1 MRKIFGHRGLPHSYE
16 ENTFKSL
23 NKAQEICDF
32 VETDVRITKDEELVL
47 YHDAEIQT
55 QKIEELSLSDINEL
69 IDIEISEIHLIS
81 RKQIKGNTNFELKIS
96 SKDDDLNKVFL
107 KKIINLT
114 NPEDIVSSFDWE
126 IILNNRESF
135 KSKYGILIDKENQ
148 LFESKAMSN
157 LDEKLMFMV
166 EKEIFYSRNFDLPL
180 ERCVVWTVNDKG
192 EINSVLNMN
201 VYGVVNDLSTALK
214 EAMKAKD
221 KPKLDAIRQIQTE
234 IAKKKSEKGEEV
246 NDELVLGVISSYVK
260 KMAKAVD
267 EYKSLGEKGEEMAN
281 KIQFEIDFLTT
292 YLPEQLSEE
301 EVEKIVDDVL
311 AELGD
316 VDMSQMGRVIG
327 AVMAKGDGID
337 GSIVSKIVKGK
348 LN

>member
-1 MRKIFGHRGLPHSYE
+1 MRKIFGHRGLPHIYE

-32 VETDVRITKDEELVL
+32 VETDVRITKDKELIL

-69 IDIEISEIHLIS
+69 IGIEISEIHLVS
-81 RKQIKGNTNFELKIS
+81 REQIKGDTNFELKIN
-96 SKDDDLNKVFL
+96 SKDDDLNKIFL
-107 KKIINLT
+107 EKIINLT

-201 VYGVVNDLSTALK
+201 VYGVVTDIG
-214 EAMKAKD
+214 D
-221 KPKLDAIRQIQTE
+221 KL
-234 IAKKKSEKGEEV
+234 
-246 NDELVLGVISSYVK
+246 
-260 KMAKAVD
+260 
-267 EYKSLGEKGEEMAN
+267 
-281 KIQFEIDFLTT
+281 
-292 YLPEQLSEE
+292 
-301 EVEKIVDDVL
+301 
-311 AELGD
+311 
-316 VDMSQMGRVIG
+316 
-327 AVMAKGDGID
+327 
-337 GSIVSKIVKGK
+337 
-348 LN
+348 

>member
-1 MRKIFGHRGLPHSYE
+1 MRKIFGHRGLPQIFE

-47 YHDAEIQT
+47 FHDAEIQT
-55 QKIEELSLSDINEL
+55 KKIEELSLSDINEL
-69 IDIEISEIHLIS
+69 INIEISEIHLVS
-81 RKQIKGNTNFELKIS
+81 REQIKGDTNFELKIS

-126 IILNNRESF
+126 IILNNRKRF

-180 ERCVVWTVNDKG
+180 ERCVVWTVNDKD
-192 EINSVLNMN
+192 EIDNILNMD
-201 VYGVVNDLSTALK
+201 VDGVVTDIG
-214 EAMKAKD
+214 D
-221 KPKLDAIRQIQTE
+221 KL
-234 IAKKKSEKGEEV
+234 
-246 NDELVLGVISSYVK
+246 
-260 KMAKAVD
+260 
-267 EYKSLGEKGEEMAN
+267 
-281 KIQFEIDFLTT
+281 
-292 YLPEQLSEE
+292 
-301 EVEKIVDDVL
+301 
-311 AELGD
+311 
-316 VDMSQMGRVIG
+316 
-327 AVMAKGDGID
+327 
-337 GSIVSKIVKGK
+337 
-348 LN
+348 

>member
-1 MRKIFGHRGLPHSYE
+1 MRKIFGHRGLPHIYE

-47 YHDAEIQT
+47 YHDTEIQT
-55 QKIEELSLSDINEL
+55 QKIEELSLSDIEEL
-69 IDIEISEIHLIS
+69 IDIEISEIHLVS
-81 RKQIKGNTNFELKIS
+81 REQIKGDTNFELKIS

-107 KKIINLT
+107 EKIINLT

-180 ERCVVWTVNDKG
+180 ARCVVWTVNDKA
-192 EINSVLNMN
+192 EIDNVLNMN
-201 VYGVVNDLSTALK
+201 VYGVVTDIG
-214 EAMKAKD
+214 D
-221 KPKLDAIRQIQTE
+221 KL
-234 IAKKKSEKGEEV
+234 
-246 NDELVLGVISSYVK
+246 
-260 KMAKAVD
+260 
-267 EYKSLGEKGEEMAN
+267 
-281 KIQFEIDFLTT
+281 
-292 YLPEQLSEE
+292 
-301 EVEKIVDDVL
+301 
-311 AELGD
+311 
-316 VDMSQMGRVIG
+316 
-327 AVMAKGDGID
+327 
-337 GSIVSKIVKGK
+337 
-348 LN
+348 

>member
-1 MRKIFGHRGLPHSYE
+1 MRKIFGHRGLPHIYE

-32 VETDVRITKDEELVL
+32 VETDVRITKDKELVL

-55 QKIEELSLSDINEL
+55 QKIEELSLSDIEEL
-69 IDIEISEIHLIS
+69 IDIEISEIHLVL
-81 RKQIKGNTNFELKIS
+81 REQIKGDTNFELKIS

-107 KKIINLT
+107 EKIINIT

-180 ERCVVWTVNDKG
+180 ERCVVWTVNDKD

-201 VYGVVNDLSTALK
+201 VYGVVTDIG
-214 EAMKAKD
+214 D
-221 KPKLDAIRQIQTE
+221 KL
-234 IAKKKSEKGEEV
+234 
-246 NDELVLGVISSYVK
+246 
-260 KMAKAVD
+260 
-267 EYKSLGEKGEEMAN
+267 
-281 KIQFEIDFLTT
+281 
-292 YLPEQLSEE
+292 
-301 EVEKIVDDVL
+301 
-311 AELGD
+311 
-316 VDMSQMGRVIG
+316 
-327 AVMAKGDGID
+327 
-337 GSIVSKIVKGK
+337 
-348 LN
+348 

>member
-1 MRKIFGHRGLPHSYE
+1 MRKIFGHRGLPHIYE

-69 IDIEISEIHLIS
+69 IDIEISDIHLVS
-81 RKQIKGNTNFELKIS
+81 REQIKGDTNFELKIS

-107 KKIINLT
+107 EKIINLT

-180 ERCVVWTVNDKG
+180 ERCVVWTVNDKD
-192 EINSVLNMN
+192 EISSVLNMN
-201 VYGVVNDLSTALK
+201 VYGVVTDIG
-214 EAMKAKD
+214 D
-221 KPKLDAIRQIQTE
+221 KL
-234 IAKKKSEKGEEV
+234 
-246 NDELVLGVISSYVK
+246 
-260 KMAKAVD
+260 
-267 EYKSLGEKGEEMAN
+267 
-281 KIQFEIDFLTT
+281 
-292 YLPEQLSEE
+292 
-301 EVEKIVDDVL
+301 
-311 AELGD
+311 
-316 VDMSQMGRVIG
+316 
-327 AVMAKGDGID
+327 
-337 GSIVSKIVKGK
+337 
-348 LN
+348 

>member
-1 MRKIFGHRGLPHSYE
+1 MRKIFGHRGLPHIYE

-32 VETDVRITKDEELVL
+32 VETDVRITKDKELVL

-69 IDIEISEIHLIS
+69 IDTEISEIHLVS
-81 RKQIKGNTNFELKIS
+81 REQIKGDTNFELKIS

-107 KKIINLT
+107 EKIINLT

-180 ERCVVWTVNDKG
+180 ERCVVWTVNDKD

-201 VYGVVNDLSTALK
+201 VYGVVTDIG
-214 EAMKAKD
+214 D
-221 KPKLDAIRQIQTE
+221 KL
-234 IAKKKSEKGEEV
+234 
-246 NDELVLGVISSYVK
+246 
-260 KMAKAVD
+260 
-267 EYKSLGEKGEEMAN
+267 
-281 KIQFEIDFLTT
+281 
-292 YLPEQLSEE
+292 
-301 EVEKIVDDVL
+301 
-311 AELGD
+311 
-316 VDMSQMGRVIG
+316 
-327 AVMAKGDGID
+327 
-337 GSIVSKIVKGK
+337 
-348 LN
+348 

>member
-1 MRKIFGHRGLPHSYE
+1 MRKIFGHRGLPHIYE

-32 VETDVRITKDEELVL
+32 VETDVRITKDKELVL

-55 QKIEELSLSDINEL
+55 KKIEELSLSDINEL
-69 IDIEISEIHLIS
+69 IDIEISEIHLVS
-81 RKQIKGNTNFELKIS
+81 RKQIKGDTNFELKIS

-107 KKIINLT
+107 EKIINLT

-201 VYGVVNDLSTALK
+201 VYGVVTDIG
-214 EAMKAKD
+214 D
-221 KPKLDAIRQIQTE
+221 KL
-234 IAKKKSEKGEEV
+234 
-246 NDELVLGVISSYVK
+246 
-260 KMAKAVD
+260 
-267 EYKSLGEKGEEMAN
+267 
-281 KIQFEIDFLTT
+281 
-292 YLPEQLSEE
+292 
-301 EVEKIVDDVL
+301 
-311 AELGD
+311 
-316 VDMSQMGRVIG
+316 
-327 AVMAKGDGID
+327 
-337 GSIVSKIVKGK
+337 
-348 LN
+348 

>member
-1 MRKIFGHRGLPHSYE
+1 MRKIFGHRGLPQVYK
-16 ENTFKSL
+16 ENTLKSL

-47 YHDAEIQT
+47 YHDPEIQT

-69 IDIEISEIHLIS
+69 IDIEISEIHLVS
-81 RKQIKGNTNFELKIS
+81 REQIKGDTNFELKIS

-107 KKIINLT
+107 EKIINLT

-201 VYGVVNDLSTALK
+201 VYGVVTDIG
-214 EAMKAKD
+214 D
-221 KPKLDAIRQIQTE
+221 KL
-234 IAKKKSEKGEEV
+234 
-246 NDELVLGVISSYVK
+246 
-260 KMAKAVD
+260 
-267 EYKSLGEKGEEMAN
+267 
-281 KIQFEIDFLTT
+281 
-292 YLPEQLSEE
+292 
-301 EVEKIVDDVL
+301 
-311 AELGD
+311 
-316 VDMSQMGRVIG
+316 
-327 AVMAKGDGID
+327 
-337 GSIVSKIVKGK
+337 
-348 LN
+348 

>member
-1 MRKIFGHRGLPHSYE
+1 MRKIFGHRGLPHIYE

-55 QKIEELSLSDINEL
+55 QKIEELSLSDVNKL
-69 IDIEISEIHLIS
+69 IDIEISEIHLVS
-81 RKQIKGNTNFELKIS
+81 REQIKGDTNFELKIS

-201 VYGVVNDLSTALK
+201 VYGVVTDIG
-214 EAMKAKD
+214 D
-221 KPKLDAIRQIQTE
+221 KL
-234 IAKKKSEKGEEV
+234 
-246 NDELVLGVISSYVK
+246 
-260 KMAKAVD
+260 
-267 EYKSLGEKGEEMAN
+267 
-281 KIQFEIDFLTT
+281 
-292 YLPEQLSEE
+292 
-301 EVEKIVDDVL
+301 
-311 AELGD
+311 
-316 VDMSQMGRVIG
+316 
-327 AVMAKGDGID
+327 
-337 GSIVSKIVKGK
+337 
-348 LN
+348 

>member
-1 MRKIFGHRGLPHSYE
+1 MRKIFGHRGLPHIYE

-180 ERCVVWTVNDKG
+180 EMCCMDC
-192 EINSVLNMN
+192 E
-201 VYGVVNDLSTALK
+201 
-214 EAMKAKD
+214 
-221 KPKLDAIRQIQTE
+221 
-234 IAKKKSEKGEEV
+234 
-246 NDELVLGVISSYVK
+246 
-260 KMAKAVD
+260 
-267 EYKSLGEKGEEMAN
+267 
-281 KIQFEIDFLTT
+281 
-292 YLPEQLSEE
+292 
-301 EVEKIVDDVL
+301 
-311 AELGD
+311 
-316 VDMSQMGRVIG
+316 
-327 AVMAKGDGID
+327 
-337 GSIVSKIVKGK
+337 
-348 LN
+348 

>member
-1 MRKIFGHRGLPHSYE
+1 MRKIFGHRGLPHIYE

-107 KKIINLT
+107 EKIINLT

-192 EINSVLNMN
+192 EIDNVLNMN
-201 VYGVVNDLSTALK
+201 VYGVVTDIG
-214 EAMKAKD
+214 D
-221 KPKLDAIRQIQTE
+221 KL
-234 IAKKKSEKGEEV
+234 
-246 NDELVLGVISSYVK
+246 
-260 KMAKAVD
+260 
-267 EYKSLGEKGEEMAN
+267 
-281 KIQFEIDFLTT
+281 
-292 YLPEQLSEE
+292 
-301 EVEKIVDDVL
+301 
-311 AELGD
+311 
-316 VDMSQMGRVIG
+316 
-327 AVMAKGDGID
+327 
-337 GSIVSKIVKGK
+337 
-348 LN
+348 

>member
-1 MRKIFGHRGLPHSYE
+1 MRKIFGHRGLPHIYE

-69 IDIEISEIHLIS
+69 IDIEISDIHLVS
-81 RKQIKGNTNFELKIS
+81 REQIKGDTNFELKIS

-107 KKIINLT
+107 EKIINLT

-126 IILNNRESF
+126 IILNNRDSF

-180 ERCVVWTVNDKG
+180 ERCVVWTVNDKD
-192 EINSVLNMN
+192 EISSVLNMN
-201 VYGVVNDLSTALK
+201 VYGVVTDIG
-214 EAMKAKD
+214 D
-221 KPKLDAIRQIQTE
+221 KL
-234 IAKKKSEKGEEV
+234 
-246 NDELVLGVISSYVK
+246 
-260 KMAKAVD
+260 
-267 EYKSLGEKGEEMAN
+267 
-281 KIQFEIDFLTT
+281 
-292 YLPEQLSEE
+292 
-301 EVEKIVDDVL
+301 
-311 AELGD
+311 
-316 VDMSQMGRVIG
+316 
-327 AVMAKGDGID
+327 
-337 GSIVSKIVKGK
+337 
-348 LN
+348 

>member
-1 MRKIFGHRGLPHSYE
+1 MRKIFGHRGLPNIYE

-23 NKAQEICDF
+23 NKALEICDF

-69 IDIEISEIHLIS
+69 IDIEISEIHLVS
-81 RKQIKGNTNFELKIS
+81 REQIKGDTNFELKIS

-114 NPEDIVSSFDWE
+114 NPEDIISSFDWE

-192 EINSVLNMN
+192 EIDNVLNMN
-201 VYGVVNDLSTALK
+201 VYGVVTDIG
-214 EAMKAKD
+214 D
-221 KPKLDAIRQIQTE
+221 KL
-234 IAKKKSEKGEEV
+234 
-246 NDELVLGVISSYVK
+246 
-260 KMAKAVD
+260 
-267 EYKSLGEKGEEMAN
+267 
-281 KIQFEIDFLTT
+281 
-292 YLPEQLSEE
+292 
-301 EVEKIVDDVL
+301 
-311 AELGD
+311 
-316 VDMSQMGRVIG
+316 
-327 AVMAKGDGID
+327 
-337 GSIVSKIVKGK
+337 
-348 LN
+348 

>member
-1 MRKIFGHRGLPHSYE
+1 MRKIFGHRGLPHIYE

-69 IDIEISEIHLIS
+69 IDIEISEIHLVT

-107 KKIINLT
+107 EKIINLT

-201 VYGVVNDLSTALK
+201 VYGVVTDIG
-214 EAMKAKD
+214 D
-221 KPKLDAIRQIQTE
+221 KL
-234 IAKKKSEKGEEV
+234 
-246 NDELVLGVISSYVK
+246 
-260 KMAKAVD
+260 
-267 EYKSLGEKGEEMAN
+267 
-281 KIQFEIDFLTT
+281 
-292 YLPEQLSEE
+292 
-301 EVEKIVDDVL
+301 
-311 AELGD
+311 
-316 VDMSQMGRVIG
+316 
-327 AVMAKGDGID
+327 
-337 GSIVSKIVKGK
+337 
-348 LN
+348 

>member
-1 MRKIFGHRGLPHSYE
+1 MRKIFGHRGLPHIHE

-55 QKIEELSLSDINEL
+55 QKIEELTLSDINEL
-69 IDIEISEIHLIS
+69 IDIEISDIHLVS
-81 RKQIKGNTNFELKIS
+81 REQIKGDTNFELKIS
-96 SKDDDLNKVFL
+96 SKDDDLNKIFL
-107 KKIINLT
+107 EKIINLT

-201 VYGVVNDLSTALK
+201 VYGGVTDIG
-214 EAMKAKD
+214 D
-221 KPKLDAIRQIQTE
+221 KL
-234 IAKKKSEKGEEV
+234 
-246 NDELVLGVISSYVK
+246 
-260 KMAKAVD
+260 
-267 EYKSLGEKGEEMAN
+267 
-281 KIQFEIDFLTT
+281 
-292 YLPEQLSEE
+292 
-301 EVEKIVDDVL
+301 
-311 AELGD
+311 
-316 VDMSQMGRVIG
+316 
-327 AVMAKGDGID
+327 
-337 GSIVSKIVKGK
+337 
-348 LN
+348 

>member
-1 MRKIFGHRGLPHSYE
+1 MRKIFGHRGLPNVYE

-23 NKAQEICDF
+23 NKALEICDF

-47 YHDAEIQT
+47 YHDTTIQT
-55 QKIEELSLSDINEL
+55 KQIEECTLSDIDEL

-81 RKQIKGNTNFELKIS
+81 REQIKGDTNFELKINF
-96 SKDDDLNKVFL
+96 KFDQLNNVFL

-201 VYGVVNDLSTALK
+201 VYGVVTDIG
-214 EAMKAKD
+214 D
-221 KPKLDAIRQIQTE
+221 KL
-234 IAKKKSEKGEEV
+234 
-246 NDELVLGVISSYVK
+246 
-260 KMAKAVD
+260 
-267 EYKSLGEKGEEMAN
+267 
-281 KIQFEIDFLTT
+281 
-292 YLPEQLSEE
+292 
-301 EVEKIVDDVL
+301 
-311 AELGD
+311 
-316 VDMSQMGRVIG
+316 
-327 AVMAKGDGID
+327 
-337 GSIVSKIVKGK
+337 
-348 LN
+348 

>member
-69 IDIEISEIHLIS
+69 IDIGISEIHLVS
-81 RKQIKGNTNFELKIS
+81 REQIKGDTNFELKIS

-107 KKIINLT
+107 EKIINLT

-166 EKEIFYSRNFDLPL
+166 EKEIFYSRNFDLPT
-180 ERCVVWTVNDKG
+180 ERCVVWTVNDKD
-192 EINSVLNMN
+192 EIDNILNMD
-201 VYGVVNDLSTALK
+201 VYGVVTDIG
-214 EAMKAKD
+214 D
-221 KPKLDAIRQIQTE
+221 KL
-234 IAKKKSEKGEEV
+234 
-246 NDELVLGVISSYVK
+246 
-260 KMAKAVD
+260 
-267 EYKSLGEKGEEMAN
+267 
-281 KIQFEIDFLTT
+281 
-292 YLPEQLSEE
+292 
-301 EVEKIVDDVL
+301 
-311 AELGD
+311 
-316 VDMSQMGRVIG
+316 
-327 AVMAKGDGID
+327 
-337 GSIVSKIVKGK
+337 
-348 LN
+348 

>member
-1 MRKIFGHRGLPHSYE
+1 MRKIFGHRGLPHICE

-69 IDIEISEIHLIS
+69 IDIEISEIHLVS
-81 RKQIKGNTNFELKIS
+81 REQIKGDTNFELKIS
-96 SKDDDLNKVFL
+96 SKDDDLNKIFL
-107 KKIINLT
+107 EKIINLT
-114 NPEDIVSSFDWE
+114 NPEDIISSFDWE

-192 EINSVLNMN
+192 EINNVLNMN
-201 VYGVVNDLSTALK
+201 VYGVVTDIG
-214 EAMKAKD
+214 D
-221 KPKLDAIRQIQTE
+221 KL
-234 IAKKKSEKGEEV
+234 
-246 NDELVLGVISSYVK
+246 
-260 KMAKAVD
+260 
-267 EYKSLGEKGEEMAN
+267 
-281 KIQFEIDFLTT
+281 
-292 YLPEQLSEE
+292 
-301 EVEKIVDDVL
+301 
-311 AELGD
+311 
-316 VDMSQMGRVIG
+316 
-327 AVMAKGDGID
+327 
-337 GSIVSKIVKGK
+337 
-348 LN
+348 

>member
-1 MRKIFGHRGLPHSYE
+1 MRKIFGHRGLPHIYE

-32 VETDVRITKDEELVL
+32 VETDVRITKDKELVL
-47 YHDAEIQT
+47 YHDTEIQT
-55 QKIEELSLSDINEL
+55 QKIEELSLSDIEEL
-69 IDIEISEIHLIS
+69 IDIEISEIHLVS
-81 RKQIKGNTNFELKIS
+81 REQIKGDTNFELKIS

-107 KKIINLT
+107 EKIINLT
-114 NPEDIVSSFDWE
+114 NPEDIISSFDWE

-201 VYGVVNDLSTALK
+201 VYGVVTDIG
-214 EAMKAKD
+214 D
-221 KPKLDAIRQIQTE
+221 KL
-234 IAKKKSEKGEEV
+234 
-246 NDELVLGVISSYVK
+246 
-260 KMAKAVD
+260 
-267 EYKSLGEKGEEMAN
+267 
-281 KIQFEIDFLTT
+281 
-292 YLPEQLSEE
+292 
-301 EVEKIVDDVL
+301 
-311 AELGD
+311 
-316 VDMSQMGRVIG
+316 
-327 AVMAKGDGID
+327 
-337 GSIVSKIVKGK
+337 
-348 LN
+348 

>member
-1 MRKIFGHRGLPHSYE
+1 MRKIFGHRGLPNIYE

-23 NKAQEICDF
+23 NKALEICDF

-69 IDIEISEIHLIS
+69 IDIEISEIHLVS
-81 RKQIKGNTNFELKIS
+81 REQIKGDTNFELKIS

-107 KKIINLT
+107 EKIINLT

-180 ERCVVWTVNDKG
+180 ERCVVWTVNDKD

-201 VYGVVNDLSTALK
+201 VYGVVTDIG
-214 EAMKAKD
+214 D
-221 KPKLDAIRQIQTE
+221 KL
-234 IAKKKSEKGEEV
+234 
-246 NDELVLGVISSYVK
+246 
-260 KMAKAVD
+260 
-267 EYKSLGEKGEEMAN
+267 
-281 KIQFEIDFLTT
+281 
-292 YLPEQLSEE
+292 
-301 EVEKIVDDVL
+301 
-311 AELGD
+311 
-316 VDMSQMGRVIG
+316 
-327 AVMAKGDGID
+327 
-337 GSIVSKIVKGK
+337 
-348 LN
+348 

>member
-1 MRKIFGHRGLPHSYE
+1 MRKIFGHRGLPHIYE

-32 VETDVRITKDEELVL
+32 VETDVRITKDEQLVL
-47 YHDAEIQT
+47 YHDGEIQT
-55 QKIEELSLSDINEL
+55 QKIEELTLSDINEL
-69 IDIEISEIHLIS
+69 IDIEISEIHLVS
-81 RKQIKGNTNFELKIS
+81 REQIKGDTNFELKIS
-96 SKDDDLNKVFL
+96 SKDDDLNKIFL
-107 KKIINLT
+107 EKIINLT

-201 VYGVVNDLSTALK
+201 VYGVVTDIG
-214 EAMKAKD
+214 D
-221 KPKLDAIRQIQTE
+221 KL
-234 IAKKKSEKGEEV
+234 
-246 NDELVLGVISSYVK
+246 
-260 KMAKAVD
+260 
-267 EYKSLGEKGEEMAN
+267 
-281 KIQFEIDFLTT
+281 
-292 YLPEQLSEE
+292 
-301 EVEKIVDDVL
+301 
-311 AELGD
+311 
-316 VDMSQMGRVIG
+316 
-327 AVMAKGDGID
+327 
-337 GSIVSKIVKGK
+337 
-348 LN
+348 